1 MVDGFVGNLF
11 SYIASRNGTFNRL
24 FGKQYGTVCSSVLL
38 LRISN
43 IEINTAIYNKD
54 TLNNIIYSD
63 KKLSIK
69 LKAIYGEGMSPLQY
83 IQMIQLCT

>member
-1 MVDGFVGNLF
+1 MDLWGIYSHILLAEMGLL
-11 SYIASRNGTFNRL
+11 INRL

>member
-1 MVDGFVGNLF
+1 MDLWGIYSHILLAEMGLL
-11 SYIASRNGTFNRL
+11 INRL

-43 IEINTAIYNKD
+43 IEINTAIYNED
-54 TLNNIIYSD
+54 TLNNIIFSD

-69 LKAIYGEGMSPLQY
+69 LKAIYGEGMSQLQY

>member
-1 MVDGFVGNLF
+1 MDLWGIYSHILLAETGLL
-11 SYIASRNGTFNRL
+11 INRL